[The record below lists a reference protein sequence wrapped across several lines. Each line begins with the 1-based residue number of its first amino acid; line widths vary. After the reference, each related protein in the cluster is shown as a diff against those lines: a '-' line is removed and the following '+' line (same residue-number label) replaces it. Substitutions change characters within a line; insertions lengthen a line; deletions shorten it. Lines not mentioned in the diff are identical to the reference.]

1 MTFRLSAM
9 SAKTR
14 RWQHRGQLAGRF
26 ARWRCFVRTSKVQK
40 EFISLTLG
48 ALVVLFAH
56 TSAAESTNSPSEK
69 KIAAIVTI
77 YTHNSH
83 ADLIVS
89 RLLQTDTLD
98 GKGKE
103 SPLKL
108 ASLYTDQKPEKDIG
122 RLLAAS
128 HRFRVSETIEDAL
141 TLGTGRL
148 AVDGVLLIAEHGE
161 YPKSAV
167 GNTQYPK
174 RRFWEETLKVFRA
187 SGRVVPVFIDKHLA
201 DNWQDAKFI
210 YDSARELKIPIMA
223 GSSVPGTWRRP
234 PADVKR
240 GARLRE
246 IVAITYHI
254 TEHYGF
260 HALEMVQALA
270 EQRQGG
276 ETGIKAVQSFA
287 GEAVWR
293 AFDEKTFDVELFDAA
308 YQRLSEPR
316 NRGRPL
322 REVVREPKLF
332 RVEYGDGLRAH
343 LLELNGAAGEW
354 SAAWRYADD
363 GRAES
368 SLFWTQEGRP
378 AMHFTWL
385 LRGIEQMM
393 LTGKPSWNVERTLLS
408 SGTLHALLV
417 SEKEDQRRVET
428 PYLVLRYQ
436 PSWRWTEPSPPPPMR
451 EWREQ

>member
-1 MTFRLSAM
+1 M
-9 SAKTR
+9 
-14 RWQHRGQLAGRF
+14 
-26 ARWRCFVRTSKVQK
+26 
-40 EFISLTLG
+40 ISLFT
-48 ALVVLFAH
+48 H
-56 TSAAESTNSPSEK
+56 TAAMARAAEAAHSPPTK
-69 KIAAIVTI
+69 NIAAVVTI

-98 GKGKE
+98 GKGKD
-103 SPLKL
+103 SALKL
-108 ASLYTDQKPEKDIG
+108 ASLYTDQKPEKDIS

-128 HRFRVSETIEDAL
+128 HRFRVSDTIEDAL

-161 YPKSAV
+161 YPKSAL

-174 RRFWEETLKVFRA
+174 RRFWEATLKVFRE

-223 GSSVPGTWRRP
+223 GSSVPVTWRRP
-234 PADVKR
+234 PADVRR

-260 HALEMVQALA
+260 HALEVVQALA
-270 EQRQGG
+270 EQRRGG
-276 ETGIKAVQSFA
+276 ETGIKSVQTLA
-287 GEAVWR
+287 GDAVWR
-293 AFDEKTFDVELFDAA
+293 AFDEKKFDVELFDAA
-308 YQRLSEPR
+308 MQRLSQRQNRTRSLREAVKEPR
-316 NRGRPL
+316 
-322 REVVREPKLF
+322 LF
-332 RVEYGDGLRAH
+332 RVEYADGLRAH
-343 LLELNGAAGEW
+343 LLELNGVAGEW
-354 SAAWRYADD
+354 TAAWRYADD
-363 GRAES
+363 NSVES

-385 LRGIEQMM
+385 QNGIEQMM
-393 LTGKPSWNVERTLLS
+393 LTGKPSWNAERTLLT

-417 SEKEDQRRVET
+417 SLKEDQRVVET
-428 PYLVLRYQ
+428 PYLKLAYQ
-436 PSWRWTEPSPPPPMR
+436 PSWRWAEPPPPPPMR

>member
-1 MTFRLSAM
+1 MGCERFPDKAR
-9 SAKTR
+9 
-14 RWQHRGQLAGRF
+14 AGHWCWRF
-26 ARWRCFVRTSKVQK
+26 AFFLGGASA
-40 EFISLTLG
+40 FASLFP
-48 ALVVLFAH
+48 AVW
-56 TSAAESTNSPSEK
+56 AAESTDLPSAK
-69 KIAAIVTI
+69 RIAAIVTI

-83 ADLIVS
+83 ADMIVS

-98 GKGKE
+98 GKGKD
-103 SPLKL
+103 SPFKL
-108 ASLYTDQKPEKDIG
+108 ASLYTDQKPEMDIS

-128 HRFRVSETIEDAL
+128 HRFRVSPSIEDAL

-187 SGRVVPVFIDKHLA
+187 SGRVVPVFIDKHVA
-201 DNWQDAKFI
+201 DNWTDAKFI
-210 YDSARELKIPIMA
+210 YDSAQELKIPLMA

-246 IVAITYHI
+246 IVGITYHI

-270 EQRQGG
+270 EQRKGG
-276 ETGIKAVQSFA
+276 ETGIKAVQTFT
-287 GEAVWR
+287 GDAVWR
-293 AFDEKTFDVELFDAA
+293 AFDEKQFDVELFDAA
-308 YQRLSEPR
+308 WKRLEEPQ
-316 NRGRPL
+316 GGGKPL
-322 REVVREPKLF
+322 RQLVPDPKLL
-332 RVEYGDGLRAH
+332 RIEYADGLRAH
-343 LLELNGAAGEW
+343 VLELNGATGEW

-363 GRAES
+363 GHAES

-385 LRGIEQMM
+385 EQSIEAMI
-393 LTGKPSWNVERTLLS
+393 LSGKPTWNVERTLLT
-408 SGTLHALLV
+408 SGALHALLV
-417 SEKEDQRRVET
+417 SEKEGQRRVET
-428 PYLVLRYQ
+428 PYLMLNYK
-436 PSWRWTEPSPPPPMR
+436 PIWRWSEPPPPPPMR
-451 EWREQ
+451 DWREQ